1 MNPVSV
7 DWKRKLLITCAATL
21 AILLAGEATLRLWDY
36 FFRLP
41 YRYFDPD
48 LEMFRLV
55 PGFQTTGNGKDLRIN
70 SRGFRAREFTR
81 DKPSDVFR
89 IIMLGDSVTFGL
101 FGEDCYYAGVL
112 QQLFDAE
119 GPGKVEVINTAVE
132 GYNSRDALRLLEGQL
147 MAYSPDLVTVLIG
160 WNDLIKQDPARPG
173 VSALE
178 ARLAYALFDV
188 YLVKFWRKVV
198 YMYLRPA
205 LFQPGTAITPEE
217 EKAFRRYVP
226 LVYKEN
232 LQRIISTARTGG
244 SDAVLFTLPSLLRP
258 DLSPNDVRKL
268 YFPHYAYNLRK
279 FLLLYERYNDT
290 IRAVSR
296 VNSVPVIELQEAF
309 KGRESQLFM
318 DTAHVECE
326 GHRILG
332 EYLHGILSEL
342 VPRKRGEVTL
352 SRR

>member
-132 GYNSRDALRLLEGQL
+132 GYNSRDALRLLEGQ
-147 MAYSPDLVTVLIG
+147 
-160 WNDLIKQDPARPG
+160 
-173 VSALE
+173 
-178 ARLAYALFDV
+178 
-188 YLVKFWRKVV
+188 
-198 YMYLRPA
+198 
-205 LFQPGTAITPEE
+205 PGTAITPEE

-258 DLSPNDVRKL
+258 DLSPNDMRKL

-290 IRAVSR
+290 IRSVSR

-326 GHRILG
+326 GHKILG

-342 VPRKRGEVTL
+342 VPRNRGEVTL